1 MATIREAFGFNIR
14 LKRGERTQA
23 EMSEFLDVPLRTYQ
37 RFDAGEAIPQGP
49 QMDMITSK
57 LGVSEA
63 DLVQLPGRLPKPGL
77 AGLIAEF
84 LAVLPALEQA
94 QLESLL
100 GTAKLFRQVNTLLR
114 SKSGN
119 LADKD
124 R

>member
-1 MATIREAFGFNIR
+1 MSPIQTCFANNLKILRKSNGLTQEELAEAIEMTSTHIAHLETRRSWPSLETIR
-14 LKRGERTQA
+14 L
-23 EMSEFLDVPLRTYQ
+23 L
-37 RFDAGEAIPQGP
+37 
-49 QMDMITSK
+49 SK
-57 LGVSEA
+57 ALGVDERALFRES
-63 DLVQLPGRLPKPGL
+63 DSP
-77 AGLIAEF
+77 LIVEL